1 MKKLAK
7 RSKALTLIPVDT
19 SSPNSH
25 QIRAAK
31 AAAPVI
37 IKTSY
42 SRKIENATH
51 PPAKELNLADLVG
64 FSAKFEDDPQ
74 SLKFRWTIS
83 WMSKTTY
90 LPKTKVLERPTSS
103 ELDRYACVPHNHSI
117 ILAVANWIVNSAS
130 R

>member
-64 FSAKFEDDPQ
+64 FSAKFEDDPPVPEVPVDDFLDVQ
-74 SLKFRWTIS
+74 DDIFAENEGAREADLLRAGQVRLCA
-83 WMSKTTY
+83 TY
-90 LPKTKVLERPTSS
+90 SFNHPSS
-103 ELDRYACVPHNHSI
+103 G
-117 ILAVANWIVNSAS
+117 
-130 R
+130 